1 MKNVTGLVKLYI
13 QDSFTCSQRNVS
25 ISKSLTLPFPHLQVV
40 TMAGRTSESTIA
52 STHSSPCTTLVQNP
66 SVHSSLSSV
75 TNSKASLPKRAA
87 HRAKSAWF
95 TFSDWLMEWTPFCLV
110 VSYFVV
116 CTAIFVMCSTEAIT
130 VFYYFYMVANLYI
143 AVVAVIESF
152 LGMSPGR
159 KAQAIAEKAQHGGFP
174 TASDRDL
181 PTMNMV
187 MVAYLPN
194 EKDIVMGQ
202 LMYALEELVYPKDKL
217 HISTLIQAI
226 DPLN

>member
-1 MKNVTGLVKLYI
+1 
-13 QDSFTCSQRNVS
+13 
-25 ISKSLTLPFPHLQVV
+25 
-40 TMAGRTSESTIA
+40 
-52 STHSSPCTTLVQNP
+52 
-66 SVHSSLSSV
+66 
-75 TNSKASLPKRAA
+75 
-87 HRAKSAWF
+87 
-95 TFSDWLMEWTPFCLV
+95 
-110 VSYFVV
+110 
-116 CTAIFVMCSTEAIT
+116 MCSTEAIT

-159 KAQAIAEKAQHGGFP
+159 KAQAVAEKAQHHGFP
-174 TASDRDL
+174 TVSDRDL

-217 HISTLIQAI
+217 HISMPPQAI
-226 DPLN
+226 ALSR